1 MILTKFFVTTTVFLL
16 YFTFSSALWAQEER
30 QTEPEAKPISRS
42 ILVEENWQPFH
53 SYTEWLSSESS
64 LEVAFTPGADWAIG
78 VGVGLPRF
86 PFNGYSLVNI
96 FGRYYLPHAWVDDY
110 FAFQLSRLYWEGR
123 SRFGAP
129 YYYDSPYFGLAT
141 SLGIESRWGDLT
153 TRAGLQLNSDTLDS
167 PKPSIRPFVG
177 VGFEI
182 PWLNPST
189 HSEAYRA
196 KKAQLLATPLAPL
209 IEVYS
214 GVSYAQGYYSGVMVA
229 NESVGVGF
237 YKGKELQ
244 RYFNVDTL
252 GLFGRY
258 YFAPIHPGL
267 QTYLEGVG
275 NFTEQIYFLGRFGLE
290 HREPW
295 GGVVNASWGIGAVD
309 YPSSLDRSFGFT
321 SDASISFGYYWS
333 LTPHEFTEVDPMIR
347 TEKGQT

>member
-1 MILTKFFVTTTVFLL
+1 MSLTKFFVTTTIFLL
-16 YFTFSSALWAQEER
+16 YFTFSYVLWAQEAR
-30 QTEPEAKPISRS
+30 QTEPETKPISRS
-42 ILVEENWQPFH
+42 ILVEENWQPFRF
-53 SYTEWLSSESS
+53 YTEWLSSESS

-78 VGVGLPRF
+78 VGVGLPGF
-86 PFNGYSLVNI
+86 PFDGYTLVNV
-96 FGRYYLPHAWVDDY
+96 FGRYYLPHAWVDDD
-110 FAFQLSRLYWEGR
+110 FAFQLSRLYWEGL
-123 SRFGAP
+123 SRFSVTP
-129 YYYDSPYFGLAT
+129 PPFLTEPFVLST

-153 TRAGLQLNSDTLDS
+153 TRAGFQLMSSTFY
-167 PKPSIRPFVG
+167 KPRSLIAPFVG

-189 HSEAYRA
+189 HSEAYRV

-237 YKGKELQ
+237 YKGKELW
-244 RYFNVDTL
+244 RYLNVDTL

-267 QTYLEGVG
+267 QTYLEGVS
-275 NFTEQIYFLGRFGLE
+275 NFNEEIYFLARFGLE

-295 GGVVNASWGIGAVD
+295 GGVVNASWGVGAVD

-333 LTPHEFTEVDPMIR
+333 LTPHELTEVDPHD
-347 TEKGQT
+347 